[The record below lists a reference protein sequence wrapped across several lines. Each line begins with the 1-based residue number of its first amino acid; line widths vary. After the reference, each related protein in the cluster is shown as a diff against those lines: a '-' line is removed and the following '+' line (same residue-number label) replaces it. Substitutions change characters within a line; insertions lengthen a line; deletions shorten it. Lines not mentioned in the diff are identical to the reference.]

1 MFQKK
6 RKQILRRCLSLVLA
20 MSMTVP
26 VQASALSSSGVEQP
40 VQGETSI
47 SREVTN
53 SSSALGIIYKRSEED
68 PQNPLGP
75 NEALTGEPFEKL
87 EEQQNAAQTNEEQGW
102 ILKDGN
108 WYYYNEDGS
117 VRTGWIY
124 YNDEWYFLSEE
135 DGSMVRRD
143 AANDGKNRYFLD
155 ENGHI
160 TVSGWASTE
169 DNRWY
174 YADDKGILKNG
185 WQELSGEWYYLDPED
200 CHMHMSEVIPV
211 GEKLYYV
218 NGSGQLHRQGWTSSN
233 GGWVYA
239 GEDAALVTG
248 WFETDGELHYAD
260 PATGIQAAGWLCDP
274 EDVNKWYY
282 FGDDGKM
289 VKGWVNDNGSISYTD
304 PQTGIMKFG
313 WQLID
318 GLYYYFNT
326 SGIMV
331 IGWLNVDGKTYYMNE
346 SGALTGG
353 WQHVD
358 GKTYYMNASGEMQ
371 TGWQLISGI
380 YYYFGADG
388 SMQTGWVLVDG
399 QYYYLSAEGH
409 MQSGWQHVDGS
420 TYFLNASGVM
430 QVGWQVIGGQKYY
443 FDASGRMQT
452 GWILVDGKYYYM
464 NESGVM
470 QTGWVLVDGKYYYL
484 NTAGEQLYGWQLIDG
499 DYYYLNASGEMQVGW
514 QTIGLYTYYLN
525 ASGVMQVGWQL
536 IDGSWYF
543 MNASGIRQTGW
554 QHQLPGSFY
563 LDEQGR
569 MVTGW
574 REIDGDLYY
583 FESNGLMVTNRYV
596 DGKYL
601 GSDGK
606 YTEINTGKKT
616 IKSYLQIA
624 MEPVGST
631 LYIWGGGHDDY
642 AGGDGVRIGVN
653 PQWEDWF
660 NKNGSGYDWTSYR
673 YKYGYGLDC
682 SGFVGWTT
690 YNVMNTE
697 SNQRSYA
704 STSTGMP
711 SYYAGL
717 GFGKYYGSTSAMEF
731 TAGDV
736 VSMSGHTWIVV
747 GQCDDGSVVIVHAT
761 PPGVQISGTV
771 AADGT
776 RNSEAR
782 ALAEEYMDEYFP
794 EYHQKFNFSMGSM
807 SYLKNVNRMQWDV
820 TGTKY
825 MSDPDGYTQMDA
837 EEILEDL
844 FENE

>member
-6 RKQILRRCLSLVLA
+6 RKQILRKCLSLALA
-20 MSMTVP
+20 LSMTVP
-26 VQASALSSSGVEQP
+26 VQASALTTDGVAQP
-40 VQGETSI
+40 VERETSV
-47 SREVTN
+47 SQSDTD
-53 SSSALGIIYKRSEED
+53 SSEALQNVMIRSSED

-75 NEALTGEPFEKL
+75 QEPLTGEPFEVL

-102 ILKDGN
+102 ILRDGN

-124 YNDEWYFLSEE
+124 YNEQWYFLSEQ
-135 DGSMVRRD
+135 DGRMIRND
-143 AANDGKNRYFLD
+143 AVSDGQNWYFLD
-155 ENGHI
+155 DEGHI
-160 TVSGWASTE
+160 TVSGWGSTA

-174 YADDKGILKNG
+174 YAGADGILLSG
-185 WQELSGEWYYLDPED
+185 WQEIEEDWYYLDSED
-200 CHMHMSEVIPV
+200 CHMHMNEVV
-211 GEKLYYV
+211 SAGEKLYYL
-218 NGSGQLHRQGWTSSN
+218 NGSGRLHRQGWTSSN
-233 GGWVYA
+233 GRWLYA

-248 WFETDGELHYAD
+248 WFEIDGERHYAD
-260 PATGIQAAGWLCDP
+260 PATGFQVSGWLCDP

-282 FGDDGKM
+282 FGADGKM
-289 VKGWVNDNGSISYTD
+289 VKGWVNDNGSMSYTD
-304 PQTGIMKFG
+304 PETGIMQFG

-318 GLYYYFNT
+318 GLYYYFNN

-331 IGWLNVDGKTYYMNE
+331 IGWLNVDGDTYYMNE

-353 WQHVD
+353 WQNID
-358 GKTYYMNASGEMQ
+358 GKTYYMNASGVMQ
-371 TGWQLISGI
+371 TGWQMIGGI
-380 YYYFGADG
+380 YYYFNADG
-388 SMQTGWVLVDG
+388 VMQTGWVQVDG
-399 QYYYLSAEGH
+399 QYYYLNADGH
-409 MQSGWQHVDGS
+409 MTSGWQFVDGQ

-430 QVGWQVIGGQKYY
+430 QVGWQEIG
-443 FDASGRMQT
+443 
-452 GWILVDGKYYYM
+452 
-464 NESGVM
+464 
-470 QTGWVLVDGKYYYL
+470 
-484 NTAGEQLYGWQLIDG
+484 
-499 DYYYLNASGEMQVGW
+499 
-514 QTIGLYTYYLN
+514 
-525 ASGVMQVGWQL
+525 
-536 IDGSWYF
+536 GSWYF

-583 FESNGLMVTNRYV
+583 FESNGLMAKNKYV

-616 IKSYLQIA
+616 IKNYLEIA

-631 LYIWGGGHDDY
+631 LYVWGGGHDDY
-642 AGGDGVRIGVN
+642 NGGDGVRIGVN
-653 PQWEDWF
+653 PQWQEWF
-660 NKNGSGYDWTSYR
+660 DANGSGYDWTSYR

-682 SGFVGWTT
+682 SGFVGWAT

-717 GFGKYYGSTSAMEF
+717 GFGTYYGNTSAMEF

-736 VSMSGHTWIVV
+736 VSMSGHVWIVV
-747 GQCDDGSVVIVHAT
+747 GQCDDGSAVIVHAT

-771 AADGT
+771 AADGS
-776 RNSEAR
+776 RDSEAR

-794 EYHQKFNFSMGSM
+794 EYHAKFNFSMGSM

-837 EEILEDL
+837 DEILEDL
-844 FENE
+844 FEDE

>member
-6 RKQILRRCLSLVLA
+6 RKQILRKCLSLALA
-20 MSMTVP
+20 LSMTVP
-26 VQASALSSSGVEQP
+26 VQASALTTDGVAQP
-40 VQGETSI
+40 VERETSV
-47 SREVTN
+47 SQSDTD
-53 SSSALGIIYKRSEED
+53 SSEALQNVMIRSSED

-75 NEALTGEPFEKL
+75 QEPLTGEPFEVL

-102 ILKDGN
+102 ILRDGN

-124 YNDEWYFLSEE
+124 YNEQWYFLSEQ
-135 DGSMVRRD
+135 DGRMIRND
-143 AANDGKNRYFLD
+143 AVSDGQNWYFLD
-155 ENGHI
+155 DEGHI
-160 TVSGWASTE
+160 TVSGWGSTA

-174 YADDKGILKNG
+174 YAGADGILLSG
-185 WQELSGEWYYLDPED
+185 WQEIEEDWYYLDSED
-200 CHMHMSEVIPV
+200 CHMHMNEVV
-211 GEKLYYV
+211 SAGEKLYYL
-218 NGSGQLHRQGWTSSN
+218 NGSGRLHRQGWTSSN
-233 GGWVYA
+233 GRWLYA

-248 WFETDGELHYAD
+248 WFEIDGERHYAD
-260 PATGIQAAGWLCDP
+260 PATGFQVSGWLCDP

-282 FGDDGKM
+282 FGADGKM
-289 VKGWVNDNGSISYTD
+289 VKGWVNDNGSMSYTD
-304 PQTGIMKFG
+304 PETGIMQFG

-318 GLYYYFNT
+318 GLYYYFNN

-331 IGWLNVDGKTYYMNE
+331 IGWLNVDGDTYYMNE

-353 WQHVD
+353 WQNID
-358 GKTYYMNASGEMQ
+358 GKTYYMNASGVMQ
-371 TGWQLISGI
+371 TGWQ
-380 YYYFGADG
+380 
-388 SMQTGWVLVDG
+388 M
-399 QYYYLSAEGH
+399 
-409 MQSGWQHVDGS
+409 
-420 TYFLNASGVM
+420 
-430 QVGWQVIGGQKYY
+430 IG
-443 FDASGRMQT
+443 
-452 GWILVDGKYYYM
+452 
-464 NESGVM
+464 
-470 QTGWVLVDGKYYYL
+470 
-484 NTAGEQLYGWQLIDG
+484 
-499 DYYYLNASGEMQVGW
+499 
-514 QTIGLYTYYLN
+514 
-525 ASGVMQVGWQL
+525 
-536 IDGSWYF
+536 GSWYF

-583 FESNGLMVTNRYV
+583 FESNGLMAKNKYV

-616 IKSYLQIA
+616 IKNYLEIA

-631 LYIWGGGHDDY
+631 LYVWGGGHDDY
-642 AGGDGVRIGVN
+642 NGGDGVRIGVN
-653 PQWEDWF
+653 PQWQEWF
-660 NKNGSGYDWTSYR
+660 DANGSGYDWTSYR

-682 SGFVGWTT
+682 SGFVGWAT

-717 GFGKYYGSTSAMEF
+717 GFGTYYGNTSAMEF

-736 VSMSGHTWIVV
+736 VSMSGHVWIVV
-747 GQCDDGSVVIVHAT
+747 GQCDDGSAVIVHAT

-771 AADGT
+771 AADGS
-776 RNSEAR
+776 RDSEAR

-794 EYHQKFNFSMGSM
+794 EYHAKFNFSMGSM

-837 EEILEDL
+837 DEILEDL
-844 FENE
+844 FEDE

>member
-1 MFQKK
+1 MFQKR
-6 RKQILRRCLSLVLA
+6 RKQILRKCLSLALA

-40 VQGETSI
+40 VQGETSV
-47 SREVTN
+47 SREVTD
-53 SSSALGIIYKRSEED
+53 SSSASGTIYMRSGED

-87 EEQQNAAQTNEEQGW
+87 QEQQNAAQTNEEQGW
-102 ILKDGN
+102 ILRDGD

-124 YNDEWYFLSEE
+124 YNDEWYFLSDE
-135 DGSMVRRD
+135 DGSMVRGD
-143 AANDGKNRYFLD
+143 AANDGENWYFLD
-155 ENGHI
+155 EDGHI
-160 TVSGWASTE
+160 AISGWGSTA

-174 YADDKGILKNG
+174 YADDNGILKNG
-185 WQELSGEWYYLDPED
+185 WQEISGDWYYLDTED
-200 CHMHMSEVIPV
+200 CHMHMNEVIGV

-218 NGSGQLHRQGWTSSN
+218 NGSGQLHRRGWTTSN
-233 GGWVYA
+233 GRWLYA
-239 GEDAALVTG
+239 GENAALATG

-260 PATGIQAAGWLCDP
+260 PATGLQTAGWLCDP
-274 EDVNKWYY
+274 QDINKWYY
-282 FGDDGKM
+282 FGADGKM
-289 VKGWVNDNGSISYTD
+289 VKGWVNDNGNISYTD
-304 PQTGIMKFG
+304 PETGIMKFG
-313 WQLID
+313 WQIID

-331 IGWLNVDGKTYYMNE
+331 IGWLNVDGSTYYMNE

-353 WQHVD
+353 WQHID
-358 GKTYYMNASGEMQ
+358 GKTYYMNASGVMQ
-371 TGWQLISGI
+371 TGWQMLGGI
-380 YYYFGADG
+380 YYYFNADG
-388 SMQTGWVLVDG
+388 SMQTGWAQVDG

-409 MQSGWQHVDGS
+409 MMSGWQHVDGS

-430 QVGWQVIGGQKYY
+430 QVGWQ
-443 FDASGRMQT
+443 
-452 GWILVDGKYYYM
+452 LV
-464 NESGVM
+464 
-470 QTGWVLVDGKYYYL
+470 
-484 NTAGEQLYGWQLIDG
+484 
-499 DYYYLNASGEMQVGW
+499 
-514 QTIGLYTYYLN
+514 
-525 ASGVMQVGWQL
+525 
-536 IDGSWYF
+536 DGSWYF

-583 FESNGLMVTNRYV
+583 FESNGLMVKNRYV

-616 IKSYLQIA
+616 IKNYLQIA

-660 NKNGSGYDWTSYR
+660 SKNDSGYDWTSYR

-682 SGFVGWTT
+682 SGFVGWAT

-776 RNSEAR
+776 RDSEAR

-807 SYLKNVNRMQWDV
+807 SYLKNINRMQWDV
-820 TGTKY
+820 SGTKY

-844 FENE
+844 FEDE

>member
-6 RKQILRRCLSLVLA
+6 RKQILRKCLSLALA
-20 MSMTVP
+20 LSMTVP
-26 VQASALSSSGVEQP
+26 VQASALTTDGVAQP
-40 VQGETSI
+40 VERETSV
-47 SREVTN
+47 SQSDTD
-53 SSSALGIIYKRSEED
+53 SSEALQNVMIRSSED

-75 NEALTGEPFEKL
+75 QEPLTGEPFEVL

-102 ILKDGN
+102 ILRDGN

-124 YNDEWYFLSEE
+124 YNEQWYFLNEQ
-135 DGSMVRRD
+135 DGRMIRND
-143 AANDGKNRYFLD
+143 AVSDGQNWYFLD
-155 ENGHI
+155 DEGHI
-160 TVSGWASTE
+160 TVSGWGSTA

-174 YADDKGILKNG
+174 YAGADGILLSG
-185 WQELSGEWYYLDPED
+185 WQEIEEDWYYLDSED
-200 CHMHMSEVIPV
+200 CHMHMNEVV
-211 GEKLYYV
+211 SAGEKLYYL
-218 NGSGQLHRQGWTSSN
+218 NGSGRLHRQGWTSSN
-233 GGWVYA
+233 GRWLYA

-248 WFETDGELHYAD
+248 WFEIDGERHYAD
-260 PATGIQAAGWLCDP
+260 PATGFQVSGWLCDP

-282 FGDDGKM
+282 FGADGKM
-289 VKGWVNDNGSISYTD
+289 VKGWVNDNGSMSYTD
-304 PQTGIMKFG
+304 PETGIMQFG

-318 GLYYYFNT
+318 GLYYYFNN

-331 IGWLNVDGKTYYMNE
+331 IGWLNVDGDTYYMNE

-353 WQHVD
+353 WQNID
-358 GKTYYMNASGEMQ
+358 GKTYYMNASGVMQ
-371 TGWQLISGI
+371 TGWQMIGGI
-380 YYYFGADG
+380 YYYFNADG
-388 SMQTGWVLVDG
+388 VMQTGWVQVDG
-399 QYYYLSAEGH
+399 QYYYLNADGH
-409 MQSGWQHVDGS
+409 MTSGWQFVDGQ
-420 TYFLNASGVM
+420 THFLNASGVM
-430 QVGWQVIGGQKYY
+430 QVGWQEIG
-443 FDASGRMQT
+443 
-452 GWILVDGKYYYM
+452 
-464 NESGVM
+464 
-470 QTGWVLVDGKYYYL
+470 
-484 NTAGEQLYGWQLIDG
+484 
-499 DYYYLNASGEMQVGW
+499 
-514 QTIGLYTYYLN
+514 
-525 ASGVMQVGWQL
+525 
-536 IDGSWYF
+536 GSWYF

-583 FESNGLMVTNRYV
+583 FESNGLMAKNKYV

-616 IKSYLQIA
+616 IKNYLEIA

-631 LYIWGGGHDDY
+631 LYVWGGGHDDY
-642 AGGDGVRIGVN
+642 NGGDGVRIGVN
-653 PQWEDWF
+653 PQWQEWF
-660 NKNGSGYDWTSYR
+660 DANGSGYDWTSYR

-682 SGFVGWTT
+682 SGFVGWAT

-717 GFGKYYGSTSAMEF
+717 GFGTYYGNTSAMEF

-736 VSMSGHTWIVV
+736 VSMSGHVWIVV
-747 GQCDDGSVVIVHAT
+747 GQCDDGSAVIVHAT

-771 AADGT
+771 AADGS
-776 RNSEAR
+776 RDSEAR

-794 EYHQKFNFSMGSM
+794 EYHAKFNFSMGSM

-837 EEILEDL
+837 DEILEDL
-844 FENE
+844 FEDE